1 MRDISTALR
10 FWLPFP
16 PAPTISDK
24 LMETMASLPT
34 ISPEDYLI
42 RDRANAYKSEYCLGH
57 MYAMAGPSDR
67 HNVINANINGALFSQ
82 LRDKGCR
89 AAASDQRI
97 YANQTPF
104 FAYPD
109 TVVTCGEKQFLP
121 DQNPGQ
127 NKDTLVNPVLI
138 FEVLSDSTRD
148 YDLGLKFAMY
158 KTIPSFREFVAVE
171 QSAIYLHHW
180 QLMAGEWV
188 KSDATD
194 KISLSSIGGISLSV
208 ADIYLDVF

>member
-1 MRDISTALR
+1 
-10 FWLPFP
+10 
-16 PAPTISDK
+16 
-24 LMETMASLPT
+24 
-34 ISPEDYLI
+34 
-42 RDRANAYKSEYCLGH
+42 
-57 MYAMAGPSDR
+57 MAGASDR

-82 LRDKGCR
+82 LRERGCR

-121 DQNPGQ
+121 DQN
-127 NKDTLVNPVLI
+127 KDTLVNPVLI

-158 KTIPSFREFVAVE
+158 KTIPSLREFVAVE
-171 QSAIYLHHW
+171 QSAIYVHHW
-180 QLMAGEWV
+180 QLIAGEWV
-188 KSDATD
+188 KSDAAD
-194 KISLSSIGGISLSV
+194 KIALSSIGGISLSL
-208 ADIYLDVF
+208 ADLYLDVF